1 MKRFRL
7 FVIGLISL
15 VLVPAWSIDF
25 SHIDIHTGLLLL
37 LDEPADGESTG
48 APDPLVT
55 PLGLG
60 TTFPLQGNLSF
71 DPALYIYGLDYAFQ
85 SWDRPRPAQIE
96 QREMYVISLVL
107 DPSFVFTFPWRE
119 NLRWGT
125 ILSPTFNFR
134 IPTITADGEDA
145 SHADMLSY
153 FIGPGRF
160 LFPQAGLFMDW
171 KVSQRLSMRPAL
183 RLYLPVF
190 HIWDGDPLLDQ
201 GMIFFNIAFRVALT
215 QNP

>member
-1 MKRFRL
+1 MKLFRL
-7 FVIGLISL
+7 LVVGLLSL
-15 VLVPAWSIDF
+15 ALVPAWSIDF
-25 SHIDIHTGLLLL
+25 SHIDIHTGLLLQ

-60 TTFPLQGNLSF
+60 TTFAMQGNWSF
-71 DPALYIYGLDYAFQ
+71 DPAIYLYGLDYAFQ
-85 SWDRPRPAQIE
+85 GWDRPRPAQIE

-119 NLRWGT
+119 NLSWGT
-125 ILSPTFNFR
+125 ILSPTLNFR
-134 IPTITADGEDA
+134 IPAIVADGEEA
-145 SHADMLSY
+145 AHADMLSY

-160 LFPQAGLFMDW
+160 IFPQAGLFMDW
-171 KVSQRLSMRPAL
+171 KVSPRLSMRPAL

-190 HIWDGDPLLDQ
+190 HLWDGDPLLDQ